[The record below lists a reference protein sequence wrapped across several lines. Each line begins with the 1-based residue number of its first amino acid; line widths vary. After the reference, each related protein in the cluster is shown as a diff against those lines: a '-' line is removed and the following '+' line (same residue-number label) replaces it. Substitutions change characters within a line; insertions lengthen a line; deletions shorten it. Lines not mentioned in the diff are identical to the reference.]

1 MSHADT
7 HRSAHST
14 PSKGLGGMQKGP
26 IHTPMAAEMIP
37 GDPEDF
43 NATGGGIYDGLDAPY
58 TKGTPTEAKELTF
71 DNSGAFGK
79 VPKVNK

>member
-1 MSHADT
+1 
-7 HRSAHST
+7 
-14 PSKGLGGMQKGP
+14 
-26 IHTPMAAEMIP
+26 MAAEMIP